1 MVTALLYIGVSF
13 LALLVISVVFRIEDA
28 QGGSVVVLKK
38 PRRLFDQLVIL
49 MSHFAVRGYKKMRHS
64 FLRIFFHHVAHR
76 ILKRLYALTHFL
88 EEKTEELLRQNKRT
102 GRRIDAE
109 KRVRS
114 HLDDIAA
121 HQQETALSKEDI
133 ERLRSLE

>member
-13 LALLVISVVFRIEDA
+13 IALITISAVFRVEDT
-28 QGGSVVVLKK
+28 QGGRVMVLKK
-38 PRRLFDQLVIL
+38 PRRFFDRLVIL
-49 MSHFAVRGYKKMRHS
+49 VAHFAVLGYKKMRHS

-76 ILKRLYALTHFL
+76 MLKRLYALTHFL

-121 HQQETALSKEDI
+121 HQQKTALSKDDI